1 MASTLGATL
10 YGMKN
15 MSSNEAEV
23 RELIS
28 VIIQKIKGLYLLT
41 HSLTHSL
48 TYSLTYLLTHSR
60 VGYDGI

>member
-1 MASTLGATL
+1 MESTLGAAL

-15 MSSNEAEV
+15 MSSNEVEV

-41 HSLTHSL
+41 HSLTL
-48 TYSLTYLLTHSR
+48 TYSLTHFR
-60 VGYDGI
+60 IGYNGI